1 MGTAAAVGVDDDLPS
16 REARVAM
23 GAADDEFARR
33 VHMQDVVVADERRQF
48 VAGAF
53 ETCLDARNEN
63 RAHVLADTLLH
74 PPLGL
79 LFVDA
84 VAGGD
89 EVVVLCRDDDR
100 MYAQGTARRFVV
112 FDRHLRFRVGAQIG
126 HRFAFAANDGQPL
139 EDDVREDERRGHV
152 LARLVAGVTEH
163 DALVARALLLFG
175 GAYDAL
181 VDVGRLFVDG
191 REHAARIAVELV
203 FAAGVA
209 DAVDD
214 PARHALYVD
223 VGFRAH
229 FARHDDESRRA
240 ERFAGDLGACVVT
253 QEFVQDG
260 VRKSD
265 PRFCRGV
272 LPTPIPT

>member
-1 MGTAAAVGVDDDLPS
+1 MSDASLSP
-16 REARVAM
+16 ARS
-23 GAADDEFARR
+23 
-33 VHMQDVVVADERRQF
+33 
-48 VAGAF
+48 

-126 HRFAFAANDGQPL
+126 HRFAFAADDGQLL

-152 LARLVAGVTEH
+152 
-163 DALVARALLLFG
+163 ARA
-175 GAYDAL
+175 
-181 VDVGRLFVDG
+181 
-191 REHAARIAVELV
+191 
-203 FAAGVA
+203 
-209 DAVDD
+209 
-214 PARHALYVD
+214 
-223 VGFRAH
+223 
-229 FARHDDESRRA
+229 SR
-240 ERFAGDLGACVVT
+240 
-253 QEFVQDG
+253 
-260 VRKSD
+260 
-265 PRFCRGV
+265 CRRSR
-272 LPTPIPT
+272 T